1 MGQHDKLP
9 VEQLAAGPRKQR
21 LKMLIEFGPL
31 IVFVAVY
38 WATNTFLADPKQ
50 AIFWSTGFLMGATLV
65 SLVASR
71 ILLGRIDT
79 MPLITAALVT
89 VFGGLT
95 LYLQND
101 SFIKMKPTILYTL
114 FAFAL
119 FTGLALKKF
128 FLKALFSEVMKLTD
142 EGWRQLTVRWGFF
155 FLALALLNEFVW
167 RMFSERTWVLFKF
180 PGCLVLTMVF
190 AVAQVGLMQR
200 YEQPG
205 EQPGE

>member
-1 MGQHDKLP
+1 MSEQNKLP
-9 VEQLAAGPRKQR
+9 AEQQTELGWKHR
-21 LKMLIEFGPL
+21 LKLAIEFGPL
-31 IVFVAVY
+31 LIFVAVY

-50 AIFWSTGFLMGATLV
+50 AIFWSTGFLMGATVV
-65 SLVASR
+65 SLAASR
-71 ILLGRIDT
+71 IFLGRIDT

-114 FAFAL
+114 FALAL
-119 FTGLALKKF
+119 LGGLAMKRL

-142 EGWRQLTVRWGFF
+142 DGWRKLTLRWVCFF
-155 FLALALLNEFVW
+155 VALAGLNEFVW
-167 RMFSERTWVLFKF
+167 RTFSERTWVLFKF
-180 PGCLVLTMVF
+180 PGCLVLTLVF

-200 YEQPG
+200 YEQPS
-205 EQPGE
+205 E

>member
-1 MGQHDKLP
+1 MSDQDKLP
-9 VEQLAAGPRKQR
+9 AEQQKDLGRKQR
-21 LKMLIEFGPL
+21 LKLLIEFGPL
-31 IVFVAVY
+31 LIFVAVY

-50 AIFWSTGFLMGATLV
+50 AIFWSTGFLMGATMV
-65 SLVASR
+65 SLAASR
-71 ILLGRIDT
+71 IFLGRIDT

-114 FAFAL
+114 FALAL
-119 FTGLALKKF
+119 LVGLAMKRL

-142 EGWRQLTVRWGFF
+142 DGWRKLTLRWVFF
-155 FLALALLNEFVW
+155 FVALAGLNEFVW
-167 RMFSERTWVLFKF
+167 RTFSERTWVLFKF
-180 PGCLVLTMVF
+180 PGCLVLTLVF
-190 AVAQVGLMQR
+190 AIAQVGLMQR

-205 EQPGE
+205 E